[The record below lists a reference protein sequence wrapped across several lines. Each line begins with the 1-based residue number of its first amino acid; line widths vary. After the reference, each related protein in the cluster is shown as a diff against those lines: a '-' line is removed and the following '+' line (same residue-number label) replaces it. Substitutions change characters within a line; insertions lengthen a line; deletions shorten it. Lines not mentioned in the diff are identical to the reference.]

1 MDACSIC
8 QAYPS
13 SCIINFR
20 EYMKASSYNKFLIIS
35 FIVIALP
42 LSFFVFWLEPYTGD
56 LARIGGFK
64 ENEYGWN
71 SFQKRFKKCHYTL
84 GASIKD
90 YNKHFDIVTIGD
102 SFSVNE
108 AQSWQNYLA
117 LSSNA
122 SIITFHRRSVSASS
136 ILKHPQFIESPPKLF
151 ISQVVEHGI
160 QTALHDIELDLAQE
174 NNVIDPPKAQLNV
187 RAVKFDNYLES
198 YSRERATGFSM
209 DTALHYIKTNIKQG
223 LGSRKKSFP
232 IKVEDKEGL
241 FSNKHPDSALFY
253 HLDKLKLSINKNEWG
268 IIEKRF
274 SILQNLIQAN
284 GFTNFIA
291 MIAPD
296 KSTVY
301 RNYLL
306 NPEVRFESSHNFMP
320 KKNSVN
326 WLNIEQFMVNSFEK
340 GAIDLYLPNDIH
352 WGSEGYKVAAE
363 AVISNLKIP

>member
-1 MDACSIC
+1 
-8 QAYPS
+8 
-13 SCIINFR
+13 
-20 EYMKASSYNKFLIIS
+20 MKTSTYNKVLIIS
-35 FIVIALP
+35 FICIALP

-84 GASIKD
+84 GSNIKD

-136 ILKHPQFIESPPKLF
+136 ILQHPQFIESPPKLF
-151 ISQVVEHGI
+151 IFQVVEHGI
-160 QTALHDIELDLAQE
+160 QTALHDIALDLAQE
-174 NNVIDPPKAQLNV
+174 NKVIDPPKAQLNF
-187 RAVKFDNYLES
+187 RAVEFDKYLES
-198 YSRERATGFSM
+198 YSRQRETGFST

-223 LGSRKKSFP
+223 LGSRKKSFS
-232 IKVEDKEGL
+232 IKVEDKERL
-241 FSNKHPDSALFY
+241 FSNNHPDSALFY
-253 HLDKLKLSINKNEWG
+253 HLDKLKLSINVNEWG

-284 GFTNFIA
+284 GCTNFIA

-306 NPEVRFESSHNFMP
+306 NSEVRFGSSLNLMP
-320 KKNSVN
+320 NKNSVN
-326 WLNIEQFMVNSFEK
+326 WLNIEQSMVNSIEK
-340 GAIDLYLPNDIH
+340 GTTDLYLPNDIH

-363 AVISNLKIP
+363 AILRY

>member
-1 MDACSIC
+1 
-8 QAYPS
+8 
-13 SCIINFR
+13 
-20 EYMKASSYNKFLIIS
+20 MKTSTYNKVLIIS
-35 FIVIALP
+35 FICISLP
-42 LSFFVFWLEPYTGD
+42 LSFFVFWLEPYSGD

-84 GASIKD
+84 GSNIED
-90 YNKHFDIVTIGD
+90 YNKYFDIVTIGD

-122 SIITFHRRSVSASS
+122 SIITFHSASVSATS

-151 ISQVVEHGI
+151 IFQAVEHGI
-160 QTALHDIELDLAQE
+160 QTVLHDIDLDLAQE
-174 NNVIDPPKAQLNV
+174 NNVIKPPKAQLNYKSF
-187 RAVKFDNYLES
+187 KFDNYLES
-198 YSRERATGFSM
+198 YSRQRVTGFSM
-209 DTALHYIKTNIKQG
+209 NTALHYIKTNIKQG
-223 LGSRKKSFP
+223 LGGRKKSLP
-232 IKVEDKEGL
+232 IKVEDKERL
-241 FSNKHPDSALFY
+241 FSNNHPDSALFY

-301 RNYLL
+301 RSYLL
-306 NPEVRFESSHNFMP
+306 NPEARFESSLNLMP
-320 KKNSVN
+320 NKNSVN
-326 WLNIEQFMVNSFEK
+326 WLNIEQFMVNSIEK
-340 GAIDLYLPNDIH
+340 GTIDLYLPNDTH
-352 WGSEGYKVAAE
+352 WGCEGYKVAAE
-363 AVISNLKIP
+363 AIIKH

>member
-1 MDACSIC
+1 
-8 QAYPS
+8 
-13 SCIINFR
+13 
-20 EYMKASSYNKFLIIS
+20 MKTSTYNKVLIIS
-35 FIVIALP
+35 FICIALP
-42 LSFFVFWLEPYTGD
+42 LSFYVFWLDPYSGD
-56 LARIGGFK
+56 LTRIGGFK

-71 SFQKRFKKCHYTL
+71 SFQKSFKKCHYTL
-84 GASIKD
+84 GSNIKD

-151 ISQVVEHGI
+151 IFQVVEHGI
-160 QTALHDIELDLAQE
+160 QTALHDIDLDLVKE
-174 NNVIDPPKAQLNV
+174 NNLIKPPKAQLNFST
-187 RAVKFDNYLES
+187 VKFENYLES
-198 YSRERATGFSM
+198 YSRQRSTGFSM

-232 IKVEDKEGL
+232 IKIEDKESL
-241 FSNKHPDSALFY
+241 FSNNHPDSALFY

-301 RNYLL
+301 RSYLL
-306 NPEVRFESSHNFMP
+306 NPEARFESSLNLMP
-320 KKNSVN
+320 NKNSVN
-326 WLNIEQFMVNSFEK
+326 WLNIEQSMINSIEK
-340 GAIDLYLPNDIH
+340 
-352 WGSEGYKVAAE
+352 
-363 AVISNLKIP
+363 

>member
-84 GASIKD
+84 GANIKD

-151 ISQVVEHGI
+151 IFQVVEHGI
-160 QTALHDIELDLAQE
+160 QTALHDIDLDLTQQKK
-174 NNVIDPPKAQLNV
+174 VIEPPKALINFSP
-187 RAVKFDNYLES
+187 VKFDNYLEP
-198 YSRERATGFSM
+198 YGREREMRFSM
-209 DTALHYIKTNIKQG
+209 DTAIHLIKTNIKQG
-223 LGSRKKSFP
+223 FGSRKKSFP
-232 IKVEDKEGL
+232 IKVENKEKL
-241 FSNKHPDSALFY
+241 FSNNHPDSALFY
-253 HLDKLKLSINKNEWG
+253 HLDKLKLSINKNEWE
-268 IIEKRF
+268 IIETRF
-274 SILQNLIQAN
+274 SVLQNNVQSN

-352 WGSEGYKVAAE
+352 WGSEGYRVAAE
-363 AVISNLKIP
+363 AIIYK

>member
-1 MDACSIC
+1 
-8 QAYPS
+8 
-13 SCIINFR
+13 
-20 EYMKASSYNKFLIIS
+20 
-35 FIVIALP
+35 
-42 LSFFVFWLEPYTGD
+42 
-56 LARIGGFK
+56 
-64 ENEYGWN
+64 
-71 SFQKRFKKCHYTL
+71 
-84 GASIKD
+84 
-90 YNKHFDIVTIGD
+90 VTIGD

-151 ISQVVEHGI
+151 IFQVVEHGI
-160 QTALHDIELDLAQE
+160 QTALHDIDLDLVKE
-174 NNVIDPPKAQLNV
+174 NNLIKPPKAQLNFST
-187 RAVKFDNYLES
+187 VKFENYLES
-198 YSRERATGFSM
+198 YSRQRSTGFSM

-232 IKVEDKEGL
+232 IKIEDKESL
-241 FSNKHPDSALFY
+241 FSNNHPDSALFY

-306 NPEVRFESSHNFMP
+306 NSKVQFESSHNLMP

-326 WLNIEQFMVNSFEK
+326 WLNIEQSMVNSIEK
-340 GAIDLYLPNDIH
+340 GTVDLYLPNDTH

-363 AVISNLKIP
+363 AILRY